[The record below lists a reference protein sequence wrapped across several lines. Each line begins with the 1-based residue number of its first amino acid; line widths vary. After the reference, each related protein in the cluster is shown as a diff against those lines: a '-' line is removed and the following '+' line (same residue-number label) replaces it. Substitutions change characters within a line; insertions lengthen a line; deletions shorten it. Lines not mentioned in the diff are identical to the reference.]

1 LLFLLF
7 SGVFRLCQFFLQS
20 VCQDENALFP
30 AYQLQISFHPAAILA
45 ERAEKTAALPSFWL
59 RQEIGS
65 VLMYY

>member
-1 LLFLLF
+1 M
-7 SGVFRLCQFFLQS
+7 
-20 VCQDENALFP
+20 CQDENALFP
-30 AYQLQISFHPAAILA
+30 AHQLQISFHPAAMLA

>member
-1 LLFLLF
+1 MFFDSANSFCNPCAKMKTLLFP
-7 SGVFRLCQFFLQS
+7 S
-20 VCQDENALFP
+20 
-30 AYQLQISFHPAAILA
+30 YQLQISFHLAAMLA